1 MNKLLLEALMSKV
14 VYAFRFIEK
23 IKKTIFDNILEFSIL
38 CNFNIKKMSDYSIQ
52 YSFRNDKN

>member
-1 MNKLLLEALMSKV
+1 MLLDLLK
-14 VYAFRFIEK
+14 RL
-23 IKKTIFDNILEFSIL
+23 KKTIFDNILEFSIL